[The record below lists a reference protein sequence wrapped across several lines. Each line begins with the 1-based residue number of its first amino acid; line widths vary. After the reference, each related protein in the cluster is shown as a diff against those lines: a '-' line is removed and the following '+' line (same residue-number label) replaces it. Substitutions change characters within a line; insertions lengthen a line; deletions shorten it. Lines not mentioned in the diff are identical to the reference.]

1 MDKVVIHTEYIKLD
15 QLLKW
20 IGIADNGSIAKI
32 IISSG
37 DVKLNGNV
45 VLERGK
51 KIRKGDIIEIAG
63 AGSYEIVT
71 GE

>member
-1 MDKVVIHTEYIKLD
+1 MEKVTINTEYIKLD

-20 IGIADNGSIAKI
+20 IGIADNGTIAKLI
-32 IISSG
+32 IKNG

-51 KIRKGDIIEIAG
+51 KIRKGDIIEVADAG
-63 AGSYEIVT
+63 LFEIVT